1 MRCISSIT
9 IQQIERAI
17 DKLSPQKAPGPDEI
31 RNIVLKKS
39 YDILKDYIHALV
51 QALIHVRY
59 FPAAFKT
66 STTIVLHK
74 AGKPDY
80 TKPNAYRPIALE
92 NTLGKLIESVIAELL
107 SNVVESYELLPPQH
121 FRGCPG

>member
-1 MRCISSIT
+1 MECISNIT

-31 RNIVLKKS
+31 GNIVLKKAH
-39 YDILKDYIHALV
+39 DILKHHIHTLV
-51 QALIHVRY
+51 QASIHLGH

-66 STTIVLHK
+66 SATVVLRK

-92 NTLGKLIESVIAELL
+92 NTQIGRASCRE
-107 SNVVESYELLPPQH
+107 
-121 FRGCPG
+121 R